1 MPIFTVKVAV
11 RILEIY
17 EIEAENEDEARE
29 NWADGSLEH
38 HSDEALDTQVL
49 SVKLEN
55 PDE

>member
-17 EIEAENEDEARE
+17 EIGAENEEEARE

-38 HSDEALDTQVL
+38 HSDEALDTEVL
-49 SVKLEN
+49 SVKRAE
-55 PDE
+55 D